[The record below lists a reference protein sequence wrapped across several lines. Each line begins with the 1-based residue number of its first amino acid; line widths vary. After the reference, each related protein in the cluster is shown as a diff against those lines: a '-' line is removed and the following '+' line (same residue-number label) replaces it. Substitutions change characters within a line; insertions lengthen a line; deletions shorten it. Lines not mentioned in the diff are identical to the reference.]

1 MGGVAYKMVKKA
13 HYECDLGPGGRGDSL
28 KMKQSRLSFL
38 KTTPKKRGGGVM
50 TTFLKRAVL
59 LMKI

>member
-1 MGGVAYKMVKKA
+1 MVKKA

-38 KTTPKKRGGGVM
+38 KTTPKIRGGVM